1 MTTPGIVKAVTGV
14 VKAIAVD
21 GSERILQVGD
31 RVLPNEQIKTG
42 DNGVLAVEFS
52 DGSTMDLGRN
62 SDIILNENSLVSDEA
77 NKQTSSTLEDAQEEV
92 AEIQKA
98 LAEDES
104 FDPSKLEAPA
114 AGGVAAVGGGA
125 EDDGSSVVEI
135 DYLNPTMTPY
145 NGFDTTGITVAF
157 PEQREVLLLD
167 PDQSV
172 SVEEPLPPPIIPP
185 SIELFLAADI
195 EYIKEDSIENV
206 VNLNVNVDNPGTDIL
221 QTITITQLPADAI
234 LDLTGLSS
242 ADGVISSTGDG
253 VNTPLVLTLDTGV
266 TNFSGSFKLSSL
278 EDSDVDITGISVT
291 ATAINANIP
300 TLQAS
305 ATDIFDVVV
314 DAVLDEQAN
323 INQDQEALASTSR
336 RGGETIDLNLEFG
349 MIDALFPGSLD
360 GGPDTDDSENV
371 SSVTITIDDT
381 RADLSLEQYNGSAT
395 LNGNSIDGYTLTG
408 FSDTADLEAAIESL
422 AIITPQERFYN
433 GTIKGTIK
441 TITEDSNP
449 NGGLEPDLADNS
461 REGVFEFFARVGDE
475 FDGSLGG
482 TPNSVTGTATG
493 AQSTEIGFRIT
504 GSSLI
509 LDSANAEDQA
519 FSVDFSQLLINPSIQ
534 AQLSNIDK
542 VDISGN
548 IGTQENNQLSL
559 SAQDV
564 LDFNPQDSLQALNIV
579 GNTGDQVDLIDQD
592 GVGVG
597 SWSFTSHND
606 ITQTDTYSYL
616 NNGQI
621 IADITIDDTLTV
633 VM

>member
-395 LNGNSIDGYTLTG
+395 LNGNSIDGYTLTD

-422 AIITPQERFYN
+422 AIITPQVRFYN

-519 FSVDFSQLLINPSIQ
+519 FSVDFSQLLINPTIQ

>member
-1 MTTPGIVKAVTGV
+1 
-14 VKAIAVD
+14 
-21 GSERILQVGD
+21 
-31 RVLPNEQIKTG
+31 
-42 DNGVLAVEFS
+42 
-52 DGSTMDLGRN
+52 
-62 SDIILNENSLVSDEA
+62 
-77 NKQTSSTLEDAQEEV
+77 
-92 AEIQKA
+92 
-98 LAEDES
+98 
-104 FDPSKLEAPA
+104 
-114 AGGVAAVGGGA
+114 
-125 EDDGSSVVEI
+125 
-135 DYLNPTMTPY
+135 
-145 NGFDTTGITVAF
+145 
-157 PEQREVLLLD
+157 
-167 PDQSV
+167 
-172 SVEEPLPPPIIPP
+172 
-185 SIELFLAADI
+185 
-195 EYIKEDSIENV
+195 
-206 VNLNVNVDNPGTDIL
+206 
-221 QTITITQLPADAI
+221 
-234 LDLTGLSS
+234 
-242 ADGVISSTGDG
+242 
-253 VNTPLVLTLDTGV
+253 VLTLDTGV

-395 LNGNSIDGYTLTG
+395 LNGNSIDGYTLTD

-422 AIITPQERFYN
+422 AIITPQVRFYN

-519 FSVDFSQLLINPSIQ
+519 FSVDFSQLLINPTIQ